1 MSKNEKLSLLDLKG
15 KILFSDEMFSRE
27 KLSSLLNGLLE
38 NFTEKIFISKN
49 DKVEAVIL
57 PIEEYESLKEVYEGI
72 LNNKKSL

>member
-1 MSKNEKLSLLDLKG
+1 MSKNENLSLLDLKG
-15 KILFSDEMFSRE
+15 KILFSDEMFLRE